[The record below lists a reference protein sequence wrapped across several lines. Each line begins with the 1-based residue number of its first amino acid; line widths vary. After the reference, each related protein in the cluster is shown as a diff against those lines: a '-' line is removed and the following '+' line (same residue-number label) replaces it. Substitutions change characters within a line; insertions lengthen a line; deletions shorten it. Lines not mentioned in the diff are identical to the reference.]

1 MQRLLAGAATDAGGA
16 REQNEDAVRLAEP
29 GSPEVARHGFL
40 AAVADGM
47 GGHQHGEVA
56 SRLAIETL
64 FAAFYADSAQDGAA
78 EPAIG
83 EKLRRAFRL
92 ANERIAAEAREAG
105 AAGGDGLLGQP
116 GQAGRTM
123 GTTLVA
129 AAIVG
134 DQLTIAN
141 VGDSRAYL
149 LRAES
154 ATQITQD
161 HSLVAEQVKAGVMT
175 PEEARESNH
184 RNIVTRAL
192 GHRPKLDVDLFEIVL
207 LPEDRV
213 ILCTDGVHGSVEP
226 EELAEVGLRGSP
238 QEASRALIA
247 LALERDSTD
256 NVTAAVVAYEP
267 AAVAAEGVREPVAAG
282 GSGAIV
288 RLLIVLVIVAAIIA
302 GIAYLVLSGTF
313 G

>member
-1 MQRLLAGAATDAGGA
+1 MQRLLAGAATDAGRA
-16 REQNEDAVRLAEP
+16 RERNEDAVRLAEP
-29 GSPEVARHGFL
+29 GSPDVARHGFL

-56 SRLAIETL
+56 SQLAIETL
-64 FAAFYADSAQDGAA
+64 FATFYTEDGAA
-78 EPAIG
+78 DPNPG

-92 ANERIAAEAREAG
+92 ANERIAAEAREAST
-105 AAGGDGLLGQP
+105 AGDGQP
-116 GQAGRTM
+116 GQPSRSM
-123 GTTLVA
+123 GTTMVA
-129 AAIVG
+129 AAIVD
-134 DQLTIAN
+134 DQLTVAN

-175 PEEARESNH
+175 PEEARDSNH

-213 ILCTDGVHGSVEP
+213 ILCTDGVHGHVEP
-226 EELAEVGLRGSP
+226 DELAEFGLRGSP
-238 QEASRALIA
+238 QEVSRTFIE
-247 LALERDSTD
+247 LALERGSSD

-267 AAVAAEGVREPVAAG
+267 AAVAAEAVREPVAAG
-282 GSGAIV
+282 GSGIAV
-288 RLLIVLVIVAAIIA
+288 RLLILLLIVAAIIA
-302 GIAYLVLSGTF
+302 GVVYLVLSGTF

>member
-1 MQRLLAGAATDAGGA
+1 MPLTLRYVA
-16 REQNEDAVRLAEP
+16 RSDVGLVREGNEDSGYAGPYL
-29 GSPEVARHGFL
+29 L
-40 AAVADGM
+40 AVADGM

-56 SRLAIETL
+56 SQLAIETL
-64 FAAFYADSAQDGAA
+64 FATFYGEDGMAADPDA
-78 EPAIG
+78 G
-83 EKLRRAFRL
+83 EKLRRGFRL
-92 ANERIAAEAREAG
+92 ANERIAAQAREAG
-105 AAGGDGLLGQP
+105 AAGDGQP
-116 GQAGRTM
+116 GQPGRSM
-123 GTTLVA
+123 GTTMVA

-134 DQLTIAN
+134 DQLTVAN

-161 HSLVAEQVKAGVMT
+161 HSLVAEQVKAGVMS

-213 ILCTDGVHGSVEP
+213 ILCTDGVHGHVEP
-226 EELAEVGLRGSP
+226 EELAEFGLRGSP
-238 QEASRALIA
+238 QEVSRTFIE
-247 LALERDSTD
+247 LALERGSTD

-267 AAVAAEGVREPVAAG
+267 AAVAAEAVREPVAAG
-282 GSGAIV
+282 GSGNAV
-288 RLLIVLVIVAAIIA
+288 RLLVLLLIVAAIIA
-302 GIAYLVLSGTF
+302 GIVYLVMSGTF